1 MAGDVES
8 WEPPIKVVCGKCGI
22 MNEEDTEFVGIEED
36 FQGADIL
43 EFICPTCMMVRKSRR
58 YG

>member
-1 MAGDVES
+1 MIRVRC
-8 WEPPIKVVCGKCGI
+8 KTCGWIDEKK
-22 MNEEDTEFVGIEED
+22 TEFVNIEED

-43 EFICPTCMMVRKSRR
+43 TFICPTCKEKQKSRR